1 MKIPQNITIFGD
13 TEFRGVCPTEGAEL
27 MTLVSTVKAKY
38 PGVILIHQK
47 NEGRRTWRQASVD
60 KSIGALDKG
69 ASDIVLIGYS
79 NMCCLFIELK
89 RKDHTK
95 SIINDEQIKYLRRAY
110 DMGHLSCVALGYEAA
125 LQAIDSWVNGE
136 LNDFLI

>member
-13 TEFRGVCPTEGAEL
+13 TEFRGVCHTEGAEL

-60 KSIGALDKG
+60 KSIGAIDTG
-69 ASDIVLIGYS
+69 ASDIVLIGYE
-79 NMCCLFIELK
+79 NMRCLFIELK
-89 RKDHTK
+89 RKDITK
-95 SIINDEQIKYLRRAY
+95 SSISEKQIEYLRRAEG
-110 DMGHLSCVALGYEAA
+110 MGHYACIALGYEAA
-125 LQAIDSWVNGE
+125 MIAIDGWVN
-136 LNDFLI
+136 NDFTI

>member
-1 MKIPQNITIFGD
+1 
-13 TEFRGVCPTEGAEL
+13 
-27 MTLVSTVKAKY
+27 
-38 PGVILIHQK
+38 
-47 NEGRRTWRQASVD
+47 
-60 KSIGALDKG
+60 
-69 ASDIVLIGYS
+69 
-79 NMCCLFIELK
+79 MCCLFIELK